1 MINTE
6 EKIYTSDSD
15 GVRTITLNKPE
26 KKNAFDQSMYPM
38 LATILDDARE
48 DENIKVLHATSDR

>member
-1 MINTE
+1 MLNTE
-6 EKIYTSDSD
+6 EKIYTSDND
-15 GVRTITLNKPE
+15 GVRTITLNRPE

>member
-15 GVRTITLNKPE
+15 GVRTITLNRPE